1 MSRKI
6 VVVGGVAGG
15 ASVAARLRRLSEDD
29 EIIMFERGEYISFA
43 NCGLPYYIGG
53 VIQERQKLLVQ
64 TVEKMSKRF
73 NLDIRI
79 LSEVIKINKEEKTI
93 VVKSVVTNET
103 YEESYDVLILSPG
116 SKPMVPP
123 IPGIEAA
130 KALFTLRNV
139 PDTDRIKGYIDENKP
154 RHATVIGG
162 GFIGVEMAENLRER
176 GLDVT
181 LVEMN
186 NQVMPP
192 IDYEMAAYVHEHM
205 TKHGVQLILEDGVEA
220 FEEEGTVIRLKSG
233 TKIHTDMI
241 ILSIGVQP
249 ESSLAKEAGLELG
262 VRNTIKVN
270 ETLQTSDPSI
280 YAIGDAIEVK
290 DFVTETET
298 MIPLASPANRQGRLL
313 ADIIHGHAD
322 SIYKGTMGTSIAK
335 VFELTVAS
343 TGVNEKVLQRLDL
356 PYEVV
361 HVQANSHAGYY
372 PNAYP
377 VLLKLIFNK
386 ETGEIYGAQAVGQ
399 VGVDKRIDVIA
410 TAMKGKLKVMDLPDL
425 ELSYAPPYS
434 SAKDPVNMVGYVASN
449 IIEGLVDIVGWH
461 EIDHIVEKGGYLID
475 VREPHELKQGIIKG
489 SVNIPLD
496 ELRDRLH
503 EIPTDQEI
511 YITCQLGM
519 RGYVAARILMENG
532 YEVKNVDGG
541 FKLYRAVLPNH
552 VAHEYE

>member
-29 EIIMFERGEYISFA
+29 EIVMFERGEYISFA

-79 LSEVIKINKEEKTI
+79 LSEVIKVNKEEKTV

-123 IPGIEAA
+123 IPGIDEA

-139 PDTDRIKGYIDENKP
+139 PDTDRIKGYIDEQKP
-154 RHATVIGG
+154 RRATVVGG

-220 FEEEGTVIRLKSG
+220 FEEAGTVIRLKSG

-241 ILSIGVQP
+241 ILSIGVEP

-270 ETLQTSDPSI
+270 ETLQTFDPSI

-298 MIPLASPANRQGRLL
+298 MIPLAAPANRQGRLL

-386 ETGEIYGAQAVGQ
+386 ESGEIYGAQAVGRT
-399 VGVDKRIDVIA
+399 GVDKRIDVIA

-434 SAKDPVNMVGYVASN
+434 SAKDPVNMVGYAASN
-449 IIEGLVDIVGWH
+449 IIEGLVDIVQWH
-461 EIDHIVEKGGYLID
+461 EIDDIVEKGGYLID
-475 VREPHELKQGIIKG
+475 VREPNELKQGIIKG

-541 FKLYRAVLPNH
+541 FKLYGTALPNR
-552 VAHEYE
+552 VAH

>member
-1 MSRKI
+1 MSKKI

-15 ASVAARLRRLSEDD
+15 ASVAARLRRLSEED

-73 NLDIRI
+73 HLDIRI

-93 VVKSVVTNET
+93 IVKNVMTNET

-116 SKPMVPP
+116 SKPIVPP
-123 IPGIEAA
+123 ISGIETA

-139 PDTDRIKGYIDENKP
+139 PDTDRIKGYIDEKKP

-162 GFIGVEMAENLRER
+162 GFIGVEMAENLREK
-176 GLDVT
+176 GIDVT

-205 TKHGVQLILEDGVEA
+205 KQHGVQLILEDGVEA
-220 FEEEGTVIRLKSG
+220 FEEDGAVVRLKSG
-233 TKIHTDMI
+233 LKINTDMI

-249 ESSLAKEAGLELG
+249 ESPLAKEAGLELG
-262 VRNTIKVN
+262 VRGTIKVN
-270 ETLQTSDPSI
+270 EKLQTSDSSI

-298 MIPLASPANRQGRLL
+298 MIPLAWPANRQGRLL
-313 ADIIHGHAD
+313 ADIIHERAE
-322 SIYKGTMGTSIAK
+322 SVYKGTIGTSIAK
-335 VFELTVAS
+335 VFELTVAT
-343 TGVNEKVLQRLDL
+343 TGVNEKVLQHLNI

-386 ETGEIYGAQAVGQ
+386 GSGEIYGAQAVGRD
-399 VGVDKRIDVIA
+399 GVDKRIDVIA
-410 TAMKGKLKVMDLPDL
+410 TAMKAHLKVMDLPDL
-425 ELSYAPPYS
+425 ELAYAPPYS
-434 SAKDPVNMVGYVASN
+434 SAKDPVNMVGYAASN
-449 IIEGLVDIVGWH
+449 IIEGLVDTVQWH
-461 EIDHIVEKGGYLID
+461 EIDQIVKNGGYLID
-475 VREPHELKQGIIKG
+475 VREPNELKQGMIKG

-496 ELRDRLH
+496 ELRERLN
-503 EIPTDQEI
+503 EVPLNKEV

-519 RGYVAARILMENG
+519 RGYVAARILMEKG
-532 YEVKNVDGG
+532 YTVKNVDGG
-541 FKLYRAVLPNH
+541 FKLYGTVLPNR
-552 VAHEYE
+552 VVY

>member
-1 MSRKI
+1 MSKKI
-6 VVVGGVAGG
+6 IVVGGVAGG
-15 ASVAARLRRLSEDD
+15 ASVAARLRRLSEED

-73 NLDIRI
+73 NLDIRV

-93 VVKSVVTNET
+93 IVKNVMTNET

-116 SKPMVPP
+116 SKPIVPP
-123 IPGIEAA
+123 IPGIETA

-139 PDTDRIKGYIDENKP
+139 PDTDRIKEYIDEKKP

-162 GFIGVEMAENLRER
+162 GFIGVEMAENLREK
-176 GLDVT
+176 GIDVT

-205 TKHGVQLILEDGVEA
+205 IKHGVQLIFEDGVEA
-220 FEEEGTVIRLKSG
+220 FEEDGAVVRLKSG
-233 TKIHTDMI
+233 LKINTDMI
-241 ILSIGVQP
+241 ILSIGVGP
-249 ESSLAKEAGLELG
+249 ESRLAKEAGLELG
-262 VRNTIKVN
+262 VRGTIKVN
-270 ETLQTSDPSI
+270 EKLQTSDSSI

-298 MIPLASPANRQGRLL
+298 MIPLAWPANRQGRLL
-313 ADIIHGHAD
+313 ADIIHGHTE
-322 SIYKGTMGTSIAK
+322 SVYKGTMGTSIAK

-343 TGVNEKVLQRLDL
+343 TGVNEKVLQRLNI

-372 PNAYP
+372 PNAHP

-386 ETGEIYGAQAVGQ
+386 ESGEIYGAQAVGRD
-399 VGVDKRIDVIA
+399 GVDKRIDVIA
-410 TAMKGKLKVMDLPDL
+410 TAMKAKLKALDLPDL
-425 ELSYAPPYS
+425 ELAYAPPYS
-434 SAKDPVNMVGYVASN
+434 SAKDPVNMLGYAASN
-449 IIEGLVDIVGWH
+449 IIEGLVDTVQWH
-461 EIDHIVEKGGYLID
+461 EIDRIVQNGGYLID
-475 VREPHELKQGIIKG
+475 VREPNELKQGMIKG

-496 ELRDRLH
+496 ELRERLD
-503 EIPTDQEI
+503 EIPVNEEI
-511 YITCQLGM
+511 YMTCQLGM
-519 RGYVAARILMENG
+519 RGYVAARMLMEKG
-532 YEVKNVDGG
+532 YKVKNVDGG
-541 FKLYRAVLPNH
+541 FKLYATALPDRI
-552 VAHEYE
+552 VYKVK

>member
-1 MSRKI
+1 MSKKI
-6 VVVGGVAGG
+6 LVVGGVAGG

-53 VIQERQKLLVQ
+53 VIHERQKLLVQ

-79 LSEVIKINKEEKTI
+79 LSEVVKINKGEKTI
-93 VVKSVVTNET
+93 TVKNVVTNET
-103 YEESYDVLILSPG
+103 YEESYDILILSPG
-116 SKPMVPP
+116 SKPIFPP
-123 IPGIEAA
+123 IPGIETA

-176 GLDVT
+176 GIEVT
-181 LVEMN
+181 LVEMA

-192 IDYEMAAYVHEHM
+192 IDYEMAAYVQEHM
-205 TKHGVQLILEDGVEA
+205 ENHGVQLILEDGVDA
-220 FEEEGTVIRLKSG
+220 FEEDGTIIRLKSG
-233 TKIHTDMI
+233 AKIHTDMI

-249 ESSLAKEAGLELG
+249 ESSLAKDAGLELG
-262 VRNTIKVN
+262 VRGTIKVN
-270 ETLQTSDPSI
+270 ETLQTSDSSI

-290 DFVTETET
+290 DFVTESET
-298 MIPLASPANRQGRLL
+298 MIPLAWPANRQGRML
-313 ADIIHGHAD
+313 ADIIHGNTE
-322 SIYKGTMGTSIAK
+322 SVYKGTMGTSIVK

-343 TGVNEKVLQRLDL
+343 TGVNEKVLKHLGI

-386 ETGEIYGAQAVGQ
+386 ETGEMYGAQGIGRD
-399 VGVDKRIDVIA
+399 GVDKRIDVIA
-410 TAMKGKLKVMDLPDL
+410 TAMKAKLKVMDLPDL
-425 ELSYAPPYS
+425 ELAYAPPYS
-434 SAKDPVNMVGYVASN
+434 SAKDPVNMVGYVATN
-449 IIEGLVDIVGWH
+449 IIEGLVDTVQWH
-461 EIDHIVEKGGYLID
+461 EIDDIVEKGGYLID
-475 VREPHELKQGIIKG
+475 VREPYELKQGIIKG

-496 ELRDRLH
+496 ELRERLD
-503 EIPTDQEI
+503 EIPMNQDI

-519 RGYVAARILMENG
+519 RGYVAARMLMEKG
-532 YEVKNVDGG
+532 YKVKNVDGG
-541 FKLYRAVLPNH
+541 FKLYATVLSMNVSH
-552 VAHEYE
+552 

>member
-29 EIIMFERGEYISFA
+29 EIIIFERGEYISFA

-93 VVKSVVTNET
+93 AVKNVVTNET

-116 SKPMVPP
+116 SKPIVPP
-123 IPGIEAA
+123 IPGIETA

-139 PDTDRIKGYIDENKP
+139 PDTDRIKGYIDEKKP

-220 FEEEGTVIRLKSG
+220 FEEDGAVIRLKSG
-233 TKIHTDMI
+233 AKIHTDMI

-298 MIPLASPANRQGRLL
+298 MIPLAWPANRQGRLL

-377 VLLKLIFNK
+377 VLLKLIFHK
-386 ETGEIYGAQAVGQ
+386 ETGDIYGAQAVGRD
-399 VGVDKRIDVIA
+399 GVDKRIDVIA
-410 TAMKGKLKVMDLPDL
+410 TAMKGKLKVMDLSDL

-434 SAKDPVNMVGYVASN
+434 SAKDPVNMVGYAASN
-449 IIEGLVDIVGWH
+449 IIEGLVETVQWH
-461 EIDHIVEKGGYLID
+461 EIDEIVEKGGYLID
-475 VREPHELKQGIIKG
+475 VREPNELKQGMIKG

-496 ELRDRLH
+496 EVRDRLH
-503 EIPTDQEI
+503 ELPTGKEI

-541 FKLYRAVLPNH
+541 FKLYRAVLPNR
-552 VAHEYE
+552 VAHE

>member
-1 MSRKI
+1 MSKKI

-15 ASVAARLRRLSEDD
+15 ASVAARLRRLSEED

-73 NLDIRI
+73 HLDIRV

-93 VVKSVVTNET
+93 IVKNVMTNET
-103 YEESYDVLILSPG
+103 YEESYDILILSPG
-116 SKPMVPP
+116 SKPIVPP
-123 IPGIEAA
+123 IPGIETA

-139 PDTDRIKGYIDENKP
+139 PDTDRIKGYIDEQKP

-162 GFIGVEMAENLRER
+162 GFIGVEMAENLREK
-176 GLDVT
+176 GIDVT
-181 LVEMN
+181 LVEMA

-205 TKHGVQLILEDGVEA
+205 KKHGVQLILEDGVDV
-220 FEEEGTVIRLKSG
+220 FEEGGAVVRLKSG
-233 TKIHTDMI
+233 SKINTDMV

-262 VRNTIKVN
+262 VRGTIKVN
-270 ETLQTSDPSI
+270 EKLQTSDSSI

-298 MIPLASPANRQGRLL
+298 MIPLAWPANRQGRLL
-313 ADIIHGHAD
+313 ADIIHGHTE
-322 SIYKGTMGTSIAK
+322 SVYKGTMGTSIAK

-343 TGVNEKVLQRLDL
+343 TGVNEKVLQRLNI

-377 VLLKLIFNK
+377 ILLKLLFNK
-386 ETGEIYGAQAVGQ
+386 ESGEIYGAQAVGRD
-399 VGVDKRIDVIA
+399 GVDKRIDVIA
-410 TAMKGKLKVMDLPDL
+410 TAMKAKLKVMDLPDL
-425 ELSYAPPYS
+425 ELAYAPPYS
-434 SAKDPVNMVGYVASN
+434 SAKDPVNMVGYAASN
-449 IIEGLVDIVGWH
+449 MIEGLVDTVQWH
-461 EIDHIVEKGGYLID
+461 EINHIAPKGGYLMD
-475 VREPHELKQGIIKG
+475 VREPNELKQGMIKG

-496 ELRDRLH
+496 ELRERLD
-503 EIPTDQEI
+503 EIPVNEEI

-519 RGYVAARILMENG
+519 RGYVAARMLMEKG
-532 YEVKNVDGG
+532 YKVKNVDGG
-541 FKLYRAVLPNH
+541 FKLYATALPDRI
-552 VAHEYE
+552 VYK

>member
-1 MSRKI
+1 MSKKI

-73 NLDIRI
+73 NLDIRV

-93 VVKSVVTNET
+93 IVKNVMTNET
-103 YEESYDVLILSPG
+103 YEESYDILILSPG
-116 SKPMVPP
+116 AKPIVPP
-123 IPGIEAA
+123 IPGIETA

-139 PDTDRIKGYIDENKP
+139 PDTDRIKGYIDEKKP

-162 GFIGVEMAENLRER
+162 GFIGVEMAENLREK
-176 GLDVT
+176 GIGVT

-205 TKHGVQLILEDGVEA
+205 KQHGVQLILEDGVDA
-220 FEEEGTVIRLKSG
+220 FEEDGAVVRLKSG
-233 TKIHTDMI
+233 SKINTDMI

-249 ESSLAKEAGLELG
+249 ESRLAKEAGLELG
-262 VRNTIKVN
+262 VRGTIKVN
-270 ETLQTSDPSI
+270 EKLQTSDSAI

-298 MIPLASPANRQGRLL
+298 MIPLAWPANRQGRLL
-313 ADIIHGHAD
+313 ADIIHERAE
-322 SIYKGTMGTSIAK
+322 SVYKGTMGTSIAK

-343 TGVNEKVLQRLDL
+343 TGVNEKVLQRLNI

-386 ETGEIYGAQAVGQ
+386 ESGEIYGAQAVGRD
-399 VGVDKRIDVIA
+399 GVDKRIDVIA
-410 TAMKGKLKVMDLPDL
+410 TAMKAKLKVMDLPDL
-425 ELSYAPPYS
+425 ELAYAPPYS
-434 SAKDPVNMVGYVASN
+434 SAKDPVNMVGYAASN
-449 IIEGLVDIVGWH
+449 IIEGLVDTVQWY
-461 EIDHIVEKGGYLID
+461 EIDHIVQNGGYLID
-475 VREPHELKQGIIKG
+475 VREPNELKQGMIKG
-489 SVNIPLD
+489 SINIPLD
-496 ELRDRLH
+496 ELRERLD
-503 EIPTDQEI
+503 EIPVNEEI
-511 YITCQLGM
+511 YLTCQLGM
-519 RGYVAARILMENG
+519 RGDVAARMLMEKG
-532 YEVKNVDGG
+532 YKVKNVDGG
-541 FKLYRAVLPNH
+541 FKLYATALPDH
-552 VAHEYE
+552 IVCE

>member
-1 MSRKI
+1 MSKKI

-15 ASVAARLRRLSEDD
+15 ASVAARLRRLSEED

-64 TVEKMSKRF
+64 TVERMSKRF

-79 LSEVIKINKEEKTI
+79 LSEVVNINKEEKIIT
-93 VVKSVVTNET
+93 VKNVVTNET
-103 YEESYDVLILSPG
+103 YEESYDILVLSPG
-116 SKPMVPP
+116 SKPIVPP
-123 IPGIEAA
+123 IPGIETA

-139 PDTDRIKGYIDENKP
+139 PDTDRIKGYIDEKKP
-154 RHATVIGG
+154 SHATVIGG
-162 GFIGVEMAENLRER
+162 GFIGVEMAENLREK
-176 GLDVT
+176 GIDVT
-181 LVEMN
+181 LVEMA

-205 TKHGVQLILEDGVEA
+205 QKHGVQLILEDGVDA
-220 FEEEGTVIRLKSG
+220 FEEDGTVVRLRSG
-233 TKIHTDMI
+233 AKIHTDMI

-249 ESSLAKEAGLELG
+249 ESSLAKDAGLELG
-262 VRNTIKVN
+262 VRGTIKVD
-270 ETLQTSDPSI
+270 EKLQTSDSSI

-298 MIPLASPANRQGRLL
+298 MIPLAWPANRQGRML
-313 ADIIHGHAD
+313 ADIIHGQTE
-322 SIYKGTMGTSIAK
+322 SVYKGTMGTAIAK

-343 TGVNEKVLQRLDL
+343 TGVNEKVLQRLGI

-372 PNAYP
+372 PHAYP
-377 VLLKLIFNK
+377 ILLKLIFNK
-386 ETGEIYGAQAVGQ
+386 ESGKIYGAQAVGRD
-399 VGVDKRIDVIA
+399 GVDKRIDVIA
-410 TAMKGKLKVMDLPDL
+410 TAMKAKLNVMDLPDL

-434 SAKDPVNMVGYVASN
+434 SAKDPVNMLGYVASN
-449 IIEGLVDIVGWH
+449 VVDGLVDTVQWH
-461 EIDHIVEKGGYLID
+461 EIDEIVEEGGYLID
-475 VREPHELKQGIIKG
+475 VREPHELKQGMIKG

-496 ELRDRLH
+496 ELRDRL
-503 EIPTDQEI
+503 EELPTNQDI

-532 YEVKNVDGG
+532 YNVKNVDGG
-541 FKLYRAVLPNH
+541 FKLYAAVLADRIVH
-552 VAHEYE
+552 

>member
-1 MSRKI
+1 MSKKI
-6 VVVGGVAGG
+6 LVVGGVAGG

-93 VVKSVVTNET
+93 VVKNVVTNET

-123 IPGIEAA
+123 IPGIETA

-139 PDTDRIKGYIDENKP
+139 PDTDRMKGYIDENKP

-176 GLDVT
+176 GIDVT

-220 FEEEGTVIRLKSG
+220 FEEDGTVIRLKSG

-249 ESSLAKEAGLELG
+249 ESSLAKDAGLELG
-262 VRNTIKVN
+262 VRGTIKVN

-298 MIPLASPANRQGRLL
+298 MIPLAWPANRQGRLL
-313 ADIIHGHAD
+313 ADIVHGCAE

-335 VFELTVAS
+335 VFEMTVAS
-343 TGVNEKVLQRLDL
+343 TGVNEKVLQRLEI

-377 VLLKLIFNK
+377 ILLKLIFNK

-399 VGVDKRIDVIA
+399 GGVDKRIDVIA
-410 TAMKGKLKVMDLPDL
+410 TAMKAKLKVMDLPDL
-425 ELSYAPPYS
+425 ELAYAPPYS
-434 SAKDPVNMVGYVASN
+434 SAKDPVNMVGYAASN
-449 IIEGLVDIVGWH
+449 MIEGLVHIVQWH
-461 EIDHIVEKGGYLID
+461 EIDDIVEKGGYLID

-503 EIPTDQEI
+503 EIPTNQEI

-532 YEVKNVDGG
+532 YAAKNVDGG
-541 FKLYRAVLPNH
+541 FKLYATVLPNR
-552 VAHEYE
+552 VAHE

>member
-15 ASVAARLRRLSEDD
+15 ASVAARLRRLSEED

-93 VVKSVVTNET
+93 VVKNVVTNET

-116 SKPMVPP
+116 SKPIVPP

-154 RHATVIGG
+154 HRATVIGG

-220 FEEEGTVIRLKSG
+220 FEEAGTVIRLKSG

-241 ILSIGVQP
+241 ILSIGVEP

-386 ETGEIYGAQAVGQ
+386 ETGEIYGAQAVGR

-434 SAKDPVNMVGYVASN
+434 SAKDPVNMVGYAASN
-449 IIEGLVDIVGWH
+449 IIEGLVDIVQWH
-461 EIDHIVEKGGYLID
+461 EIDDIVEKGGYLID
-475 VREPHELKQGIIKG
+475 VREPNELKQGIIKG

-532 YEVKNVDGG
+532 YKVKNVDGG
-541 FKLYRAVLPNH
+541 FKLYGTALPNH
-552 VAHEYE
+552 VAHE

>member
-6 VVVGGVAGG
+6 LVVGGVAGG

-79 LSEVIKINKEEKTI
+79 LSEVININKEEKTI
-93 VVKSVVTNET
+93 VVKNVVTNET

-116 SKPMVPP
+116 SKPIVPP
-123 IPGIEAA
+123 IPGIETA

-154 RHATVIGG
+154 HRAAVIGG

-220 FEEEGTVIRLKSG
+220 FEEDGAVIRLKSG

-241 ILSIGVQP
+241 ILSIGVEP

-270 ETLQTSDPSI
+270 ERLQTSDPSI

-290 DFVTETET
+290 DFVTKTET
-298 MIPLASPANRQGRLL
+298 MIPLAWPANRQGRLL

-343 TGVNEKVLQRLDL
+343 TGVNEKVLQRLDF

-386 ETGEIYGAQAVGQ
+386 ETGEIYGAQAVGRD
-399 VGVDKRIDVIA
+399 GVDKRIDVIA
-410 TAMKGKLKVMDLPDL
+410 TAMKAKLKVMDLPDL

-434 SAKDPVNMVGYVASN
+434 SAKDPVNMVGYAASN
-449 IIEGLVDIVGWH
+449 IIEGLVDTVQWH
-461 EIDHIVEKGGYLID
+461 EIDEIVENGGYLID
-475 VREPHELKQGIIKG
+475 VREPNELKQGIIKG

-496 ELRDRLH
+496 DLRDRLH
-503 EIPTDQEI
+503 EIPKDQEI

-541 FKLYRAVLPNH
+541 FKLYRAVLPNC
-552 VAHEYE
+552 VAHE

>member
-1 MSRKI
+1 MSKKI
-6 VVVGGVAGG
+6 AVVGGVAGG
-15 ASVAARLRRLSEDD
+15 ASVAARLRRLSEDN

-79 LSEVIKINKEEKTI
+79 LSEVMKIDREAKIIT
-93 VVKSVVTNET
+93 VKNVITDET
-103 YEESYDVLILSPG
+103 YEESYDILILSPG
-116 SKPMVPP
+116 SKPITPP
-123 IPGIEAA
+123 IPGIETA

-139 PDTDRIKGYIDENKP
+139 PDTDRIKGYIEENKP

-162 GFIGVEMAENLRER
+162 GFIGVEMAENLRES
-176 GLDVT
+176 GIEVT

-205 TKHGVQLILEDGVEA
+205 RKHGVQLILEDGVDA

-233 TKIHTDMI
+233 AEIQTDMI

-249 ESSLAKEAGLELG
+249 ESSLAKDAGLELG
-262 VRNTIKVN
+262 VRGTIKVN
-270 ETLQTSDPSI
+270 EKLQTSDPFI

-298 MIPLASPANRQGRLL
+298 MIPLAWPANRQGRML
-313 ADIIHGHAD
+313 ADIING
-322 SIYKGTMGTSIAK
+322 SIESVYKGTLGTSIAK

-343 TGVNEKVLQRLDL
+343 TGVNEKALKRLDI
-356 PYEVV
+356 PCEVV

-377 VLLKLIFNK
+377 IVLKLIFNK
-386 ETGEIYGAQAVGQ
+386 KTGEIYGAQAIGRD
-399 VGVDKRIDVIA
+399 GVDKRIDVIA
-410 TAMKGKLKVMDLPDL
+410 TAIKAKLKVMDLPDL
-425 ELSYAPPYS
+425 ELAYAPPYS
-434 SAKDPVNMVGYVASN
+434 SAKDPVNMVGYAAMN
-449 IIEGLVDIVGWH
+449 MIEGLVDTVQWH
-461 EIDHIVEKGGYLID
+461 EIDAIVEKGGFVID
-475 VREPHELKQGIIKG
+475 VREPFELKQGIIKG

-496 ELRDRLH
+496 ELRERLD
-503 EIPTDQEI
+503 EIPKNKEL

-519 RGYVAARILMENG
+519 RGYVAARLLMEKG
-532 YEVKNVDGG
+532 YKVKNVDGG
-541 FKLYRAVLPNH
+541 FKLYATVLPNRIIH
-552 VAHEYE
+552 

>member
-1 MSRKI
+1 MSKKI

-15 ASVAARLRRLSEDD
+15 ASVAARLRRLSEED

-73 NLDIRI
+73 HLDIRV

-93 VVKSVVTNET
+93 IVKNVMTNET
-103 YEESYDVLILSPG
+103 YEESYDILILSPG
-116 SKPMVPP
+116 SKPIVPP
-123 IPGIEAA
+123 IPGIETA

-139 PDTDRIKGYIDENKP
+139 PDTDRIKGYIDEKKP

-162 GFIGVEMAENLRER
+162 GFIGVEMAENLREK
-176 GLDVT
+176 GIDVT
-181 LVEMN
+181 LVEMA

-205 TKHGVQLILEDGVEA
+205 KKHGVQLILEDGVDA
-220 FEEEGTVIRLKSG
+220 FEEGGAVVCLKSG
-233 TKIHTDMI
+233 SKINTDMV

-262 VRNTIKVN
+262 VRGTIKVN
-270 ETLQTSDPSI
+270 EKLQTSDSSI

-298 MIPLASPANRQGRLL
+298 MIPLAWPANRQGRLL
-313 ADIIHGHAD
+313 ADIIHGHTE
-322 SIYKGTMGTSIAK
+322 SVYKGTMGTSIAK

-343 TGVNEKVLQRLDL
+343 TGVNEKVLQRLNI

-377 VLLKLIFNK
+377 ILLKLLFNK
-386 ETGEIYGAQAVGQ
+386 ESGEIYGAQAVGRD
-399 VGVDKRIDVIA
+399 GVDKRIDVIA
-410 TAMKGKLKVMDLPDL
+410 TAMKAKLKVMDLPDL
-425 ELSYAPPYS
+425 ELAYAPPYS
-434 SAKDPVNMVGYVASN
+434 SAKDPVNMVGYAASN
-449 IIEGLVDIVGWH
+449 MIEGLVDTVQWH
-461 EIDHIVEKGGYLID
+461 EINHIAPKGGYLMD
-475 VREPHELKQGIIKG
+475 VREPNELKQGMIKG

-496 ELRDRLH
+496 ELRERLD
-503 EIPTDQEI
+503 EIPVNEEI

-519 RGYVAARILMENG
+519 RGYVAARMLMEKG
-532 YEVKNVDGG
+532 YKVKNVDGG
-541 FKLYRAVLPNH
+541 FKLYATALPDRI
-552 VAHEYE
+552 VYK

>member
-29 EIIMFERGEYISFA
+29 EIVMFERGEYISFA

-79 LSEVIKINKEEKTI
+79 LSEVIKINKEEKT
-93 VVKSVVTNET
+93 VMVKNVVTNET

-123 IPGIEAA
+123 ILGIEEA

-139 PDTDRIKGYIDENKP
+139 PDTDRIKGYIDEHKP
-154 RHATVIGG
+154 QRATVIGG

-220 FEEEGTVIRLKSG
+220 FEEDGTAIRLKSG
-233 TKIHTDMI
+233 TKIQTDMI

-298 MIPLASPANRQGRLL
+298 MIPLAAPANRQGRLL
-313 ADIIHGHAD
+313 ADIIHGHEG

-343 TGVNEKVLQRLDL
+343 TGVNEKVLQRLGL
-356 PYEVV
+356 SYEVV

-386 ETGEIYGAQAVGQ
+386 ETGEIYGAQAVGRT
-399 VGVDKRIDVIA
+399 GVDKRIDVIA

-425 ELSYAPPYS
+425 ELSYAPPFS
-434 SAKDPVNMVGYVASN
+434 SAKDPVNMVGYAASN
-449 IIEGLVDIVGWH
+449 IIEGLVDIVQWH
-461 EIDHIVEKGGYLID
+461 EIDDIVEKGGYLID
-475 VREPHELKQGIIKG
+475 VREPNELKQGIIKG

-532 YEVKNVDGG
+532 YKVKNVDGG
-541 FKLYRAVLPNH
+541 FKLYGTALPNR
-552 VAHEYE
+552 VAH

>member
-1 MSRKI
+1 MSKKI

-15 ASVAARLRRLSEDD
+15 ASVAARLRRLSEED

-73 NLDIRI
+73 HLDIRV

-93 VVKSVVTNET
+93 IVKNVMTNET
-103 YEESYDVLILSPG
+103 YEESYDILILSPG
-116 SKPMVPP
+116 SKPIVPP
-123 IPGIEAA
+123 IPGIETA

-139 PDTDRIKGYIDENKP
+139 PDTDRIKGYIDEKKP

-162 GFIGVEMAENLRER
+162 GFIGVEMAENLREK
-176 GLDVT
+176 GIDVT
-181 LVEMN
+181 LVEMA

-205 TKHGVQLILEDGVEA
+205 KKQGVQLILEDGVDA
-220 FEEEGTVIRLKSG
+220 FEAGGAVVCFKSG
-233 TKIHTDMI
+233 SKINTDMV

-262 VRNTIKVN
+262 VRGTIKVN
-270 ETLQTSDPSI
+270 EKLQTSDSSI

-298 MIPLASPANRQGRLL
+298 MIPLAWPANRQGRLL
-313 ADIIHGHAD
+313 ADIIHGHTE
-322 SIYKGTMGTSIAK
+322 SVYKGTMGTSIAK

-343 TGVNEKVLQRLDL
+343 TGVNEKVLQRLNI

-377 VLLKLIFNK
+377 ILLKLLFNK
-386 ETGEIYGAQAVGQ
+386 ESGEIYGAQAVGRD
-399 VGVDKRIDVIA
+399 GVDKRIDVIA
-410 TAMKGKLKVMDLPDL
+410 TAMKAKLKVMDLPDL
-425 ELSYAPPYS
+425 ELAYAPPYS
-434 SAKDPVNMVGYVASN
+434 SAKDPVNMVGYAASN
-449 IIEGLVDIVGWH
+449 MIEGLVDTVQWH
-461 EIDHIVEKGGYLID
+461 EINHIVEKGGYLID
-475 VREPHELKQGIIKG
+475 VREPNELKQGMIKG

-496 ELRDRLH
+496 ELRERLD
-503 EIPTDQEI
+503 EIPVNEEI
-511 YITCQLGM
+511 YLTCQLGM
-519 RGYVAARILMENG
+519 RGYVAARMLMEKG
-532 YEVKNVDGG
+532 YKVKNVDGG
-541 FKLYRAVLPNH
+541 FKLYATALPDRI
-552 VAHEYE
+552 VYK

>member
-1 MSRKI
+1 MSKKI
-6 VVVGGVAGG
+6 AVVGGVAGG
-15 ASVAARLRRLSEDD
+15 ASVAARLRRLSEDN

-79 LSEVIKINKEEKTI
+79 LSEVMKIDREAKIIT
-93 VVKSVVTNET
+93 VKNVITDET
-103 YEESYDVLILSPG
+103 YEESYDILILSPG
-116 SKPMVPP
+116 SKPITPP
-123 IPGIEAA
+123 IPGIETA

-139 PDTDRIKGYIDENKP
+139 PDTDRIKGYIEENKP

-162 GFIGVEMAENLRER
+162 GFIGVEMAENLRES
-176 GLDVT
+176 GIEVT

-205 TKHGVQLILEDGVEA
+205 RKHGVQLILEDGVDA

-233 TKIHTDMI
+233 AEIQTDMI

-249 ESSLAKEAGLELG
+249 ESSLAKDAGLELG
-262 VRNTIKVN
+262 VRGTIKVN
-270 ETLQTSDPSI
+270 EKLQTSDPFI

-298 MIPLASPANRQGRLL
+298 MIPLAWPANRQGRML
-313 ADIIHGHAD
+313 ADIIHG
-322 SIYKGTMGTSIAK
+322 SIESVYKGTLGTSIAK

-343 TGVNEKVLQRLDL
+343 TGVNEKALKRLDI
-356 PYEVV
+356 PCEVV

-377 VLLKLIFNK
+377 IVLKLIFNK
-386 ETGEIYGAQAVGQ
+386 KTGEIYGAQAIGRD
-399 VGVDKRIDVIA
+399 GVDKRIDVIA
-410 TAMKGKLKVMDLPDL
+410 TAIKAKLKVMDLPDL
-425 ELSYAPPYS
+425 ELAYAPPYS
-434 SAKDPVNMVGYVASN
+434 SAKDPVNMVGYAAMN
-449 IIEGLVDIVGWH
+449 MIEGLVDTVQWH
-461 EIDHIVEKGGYLID
+461 EIDAIVEKGGFLID
-475 VREPHELKQGIIKG
+475 VREPFELKQGIIKG

-496 ELRDRLH
+496 ELRERLD
-503 EIPTDQEI
+503 EIPKNKEL

-519 RGYVAARILMENG
+519 RGYVAARLLMEKG
-532 YEVKNVDGG
+532 YKVKNVDGG
-541 FKLYRAVLPNH
+541 FKLYATVLPNRIIH
-552 VAHEYE
+552 

>member
-79 LSEVIKINKEEKTI
+79 VSEVIKINKEEKTI
-93 VVKSVVTNET
+93 VVKNVVTNET
-103 YEESYDVLILSPG
+103 YEESYDVLILSTG

-181 LVEMN
+181 LVEMS

-249 ESSLAKEAGLELG
+249 ESSLVKEAGLELG

-298 MIPLASPANRQGRLL
+298 MIPLAWPANRQGRLL

-335 VFELTVAS
+335 VFELTAAS
-343 TGVNEKVLQRLDL
+343 TGVNEKVLQRLEI

-377 VLLKLIFNK
+377 ILLKLIFNK
-386 ETGEIYGAQAVGQ
+386 ETGEIYGAQAVGRD
-399 VGVDKRIDVIA
+399 GVDKRIDVIA
-410 TAMKGKLKVMDLPDL
+410 TAMKAKLKVMDLPDL

-434 SAKDPVNMVGYVASN
+434 SAKDPVNMVGYAASN
-449 IIEGLVDIVGWH
+449 IIEGLVDTVQWH
-461 EIDHIVEKGGYLID
+461 EIDEIVEKGGYLID
-475 VREPHELKQGIIKG
+475 VREPNELKQGIIKG

-496 ELRDRLH
+496 ELRERLH
-503 EIPTDQEI
+503 ELPTNQEI

-519 RGYVAARILMENG
+519 RGYVAARILKENG

-541 FKLYRAVLPNH
+541 FKLYATVLPNR
-552 VAHEYE
+552 VAHE

>member
-1 MSRKI
+1 MSKKI

-15 ASVAARLRRLSEDD
+15 ASVAARLRRLSEED

-73 NLDIRI
+73 HLDIRI

-93 VVKSVVTNET
+93 IVKNVMTNET

-116 SKPMVPP
+116 SKPIVPP
-123 IPGIEAA
+123 ISGIETA

-139 PDTDRIKGYIDENKP
+139 PDTDRIKGYIDEKKP

-162 GFIGVEMAENLRER
+162 GFIGVEMAENLREK
-176 GLDVT
+176 GIDVT

-205 TKHGVQLILEDGVEA
+205 KQHGVQLILEDGVEA
-220 FEEEGTVIRLKSG
+220 FEEDGAVVRLKSG
-233 TKIHTDMI
+233 LKINTDMI

-249 ESSLAKEAGLELG
+249 ESPLAKEAGLELG
-262 VRNTIKVN
+262 VRGTIKVN
-270 ETLQTSDPSI
+270 EKLQTSDSSI

-298 MIPLASPANRQGRLL
+298 MIPLAWPANRQGRLL
-313 ADIIHGHAD
+313 ADIIHERAE
-322 SIYKGTMGTSIAK
+322 SVYKGTMGTSIAK

-343 TGVNEKVLQRLDL
+343 TGVNEKVLQHLNI

-386 ETGEIYGAQAVGQ
+386 ESGEIYGAQAVGRD
-399 VGVDKRIDVIA
+399 GVDKRIDVIA
-410 TAMKGKLKVMDLPDL
+410 TAMKAHLKVMDLPDL
-425 ELSYAPPYS
+425 ELAYAPPYS
-434 SAKDPVNMVGYVASN
+434 SAKDPVNMVGYAASN
-449 IIEGLVDIVGWH
+449 IIEGLVDTVQWH
-461 EIDHIVEKGGYLID
+461 EIDQIVKNGGYLID
-475 VREPHELKQGIIKG
+475 VREPNELKQGMIKG

-496 ELRDRLH
+496 ELRERLN
-503 EIPTDQEI
+503 EVPLNKEV

-519 RGYVAARILMENG
+519 RGYVAARILMEKG
-532 YEVKNVDGG
+532 YTVKNVDGG
-541 FKLYRAVLPNH
+541 FKLYGTVLPNR
-552 VAHEYE
+552 VVY